1 MKKEWVEKK
10 EQERKV
16 RIKELTKQI
25 MDALTSLEDFTDKE
39 RDMFVERF
47 YEMKNIGMS
56 DAHMY
61 MPHIKGKFKYRDD
74 LYNKIMDIL
83 KELPFDQLIMTE
95 RYSYE
100 NYLDSEHKHFTG
112 DIIITDPCYIAKEN
126 EWPDYLDDAY
136 DNEDH
141 PLRTFIERGTIYG
154 DWSCTTFDTVNSWKP
169 IGNFCADAGWVGVF
183 DLSEVLAYN
192 PNFNYHIE
200 RPWTTTLIK
209 NFDGTVWFEVDEH
222 YDEDYGYEYS
232 VHVIGKG
239 VNTETGEPIEFRT
252 TQTGL

>member
-1 MKKEWVEKK
+1 MNKEWVESK
-10 EQERKV
+10 EKERKE
-16 RIKELTKQI
+16 RIDVLTNQI
-25 MDALTSLEDFTDKE
+25 KKTLLSLDGYTDEE
-39 RDMFVERF
+39 RNMFVERF
-47 YEMKNIGMS
+47 YEMKNLRMYGV
-56 DAHMY
+56 HMY
-61 MPHIKGKFKYRDD
+61 MPHIPGKFRDNQELFD
-74 LYNKIMDIL
+74 KTMDIL
-83 KELPFDQLIMTE
+83 ETLPYDDLVSLE
-95 RYSYE
+95 RYSYK
-100 NYLDSEHKHFTG
+100 NYLDSEPKHFTG
-112 DIIITDPCYIAKEN
+112 DIIITDPCYIAKDGD
-126 EWPDYLDDAY
+126 WPDFIDDAY
-136 DNEDH
+136 NNKNSIK
-141 PLRTFIERGTIYG
+141 TFIERGTIYG